1 MNAFELLQNWPS
13 WKGASAEA
21 IYASEAWA
29 MPTRWGDRPCL
40 LRRSGTVFRDV
51 LGIAIRLDDEEH
63 FLGLGNRETFPDLQT
78 LWEVKN
84 DLPDAL
90 KLALVEKE
98 CGPLLQLLENA
109 ARRQLTVVGV
119 APSAARDGATGFEV
133 VDAENNILASFDL
146 DVTPGLVKT
155 FGQFKCL
162 DLNHEAIRSM
172 TRDAWLVY
180 ASFSLTEEELAGLA
194 IGDYLLLPE
203 IAGGAA
209 KWQTALPQDD
219 LLTIASPEPAA
230 LTFAQLADG
239 PLPPAPTPTL
249 LRIYRQGKAF
259 AQGRLDTLAG
269 QPALAIEER
278 F

>member
-203 IAGGAA
+203 IAGDAA